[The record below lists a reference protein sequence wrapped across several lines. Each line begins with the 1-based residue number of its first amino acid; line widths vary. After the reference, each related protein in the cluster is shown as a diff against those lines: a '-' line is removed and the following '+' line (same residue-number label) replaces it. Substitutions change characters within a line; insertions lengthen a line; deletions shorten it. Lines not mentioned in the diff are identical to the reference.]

1 MPQEREP
8 SIKNAHEEFGTR
20 PGASADGDPSE
31 YLAKAKHIS
40 PAALLVWPG
49 CRVFVENL
57 MDVRCPYKAHVSES
71 GETKKCG
78 DRQVKR
84 LRGLAAFARDPGT
97 ISAGA
102 KSVQMVVEMRWTR
115 GTSSVESGGKSTR

>member
-1 MPQEREP
+1 M
-8 SIKNAHEEFGTR
+8 
-20 PGASADGDPSE
+20 
-31 YLAKAKHIS
+31 
-40 PAALLVWPG
+40 
-49 CRVFVENL
+49 
-57 MDVRCPYKAHVSES
+57 
-71 GETKKCG
+71 
-78 DRQVKR
+78 KR